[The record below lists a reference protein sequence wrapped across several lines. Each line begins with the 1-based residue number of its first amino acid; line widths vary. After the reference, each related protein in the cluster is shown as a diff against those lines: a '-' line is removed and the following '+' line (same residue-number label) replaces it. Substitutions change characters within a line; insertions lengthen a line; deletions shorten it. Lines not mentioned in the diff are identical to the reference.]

1 MPLLRLFRRCM
12 MFDNIAQQYDKHAIV
27 SQKLAEG
34 LFSRLDFIK
43 MNPQSILD
51 LGTGTGA
58 ALPELLSR
66 YPDAQ
71 ITAIDKSEQMLA
83 LAQSKVEDARVT
95 WVCADFF
102 ENPLPGQTFDLI
114 FANDILPWVD
124 SIAGFFQRCLA
135 ALNPEGLLLFSGL
148 GVDTL
153 KELKRANDVSKAG
166 LQINS
171 YYDIHDLGDAL
182 VHLGYS
188 DPVLDLQYLK
198 LTYQTVNH
206 LFNELKCSGMD
217 LALPTKELHAAY
229 EQTHEGR
236 YPATFELVF
245 GHARRGEMIIRRH
258 TPGEPIHIPLS
269 DIKRRRV

>member
-1 MPLLRLFRRCM
+1 
-12 MFDNIAQQYDKHAIV
+12 MFDHIAEHYDKHAIV

-43 MNPQSILD
+43 MDPQNVLD

-58 ALPELLSR
+58 ALSELLAR
-66 YPDAQ
+66 YPDAK
-71 ITAIDKSEQMLA
+71 ITAIDQSPRMLEQA
-83 LAQSKVEDARVT
+83 KHKVDDPRIT

-114 FANDILPWVD
+114 FANDILPWVN

-153 KELKRANDVSKAG
+153 KELKRANDVSQAG
-166 LQINS
+166 MQMNA

-182 VHLGYS
+182 VHLGFS

-198 LTYQTVNH
+198 LTYDNVDS
-206 LFNELKCSGMD
+206 LFHELNNAGNEFHTPSQ
-217 LALPTKELHAAY
+217 ALCAAY
-229 EQTHEGR
+229 EKNSEGR

-245 GHARRGEMIIRRH
+245 GHARRGDTIIRRH

-269 DIKRRRV
+269 DIKRRRA

>member
-1 MPLLRLFRRCM
+1 
-12 MFDNIAQQYDKHAIV
+12 MFDAIAEHYDKHAIV

-43 MNPQSILD
+43 MNPQHILD

-58 ALPELLSR
+58 ALAELLAR
-66 YPDAQ
+66 YPDAK
-71 ITAIDKSEQMLA
+71 ITAIDKSSRMLEQ
-83 LAQSKVEDARVT
+83 AQRKVSDPRIT

-102 ENPLPGQTFDLI
+102 ENPIPGQSFDLI
-114 FANDILPWVD
+114 FANDVLPWVD

-153 KELKRANDVSKAG
+153 KELKRANDVSSSG
-166 LQINS
+166 LKINS

-182 VHLGYS
+182 VHLGFS

-198 LTYQTVNH
+198 LTYDSVDKLCH
-206 LFNELKCSGMD
+206 ELNMAGNDFHAPSEPLC
-217 LALPTKELHAAY
+217 AAY
-229 EQTHEGR
+229 EKNSEGR
-236 YPATFELVF
+236 YSATFELVF
-245 GHARRGEMIIRRH
+245 GHARRGDMIIRRH
-258 TPGEPIHIPLS
+258 TPGEPIHIPLT
-269 DIKRRRV
+269 DIKRRRT